1 MKGKD
6 SLKDAIYNAILESI
20 ISQEY
25 RPNQVLNEKTLV
37 EKYGCSKSP
46 VREALVSL
54 CNDNVLRNIPRY
66 GYEVVRLTVEDIQE
80 MLQFRLVL
88 EGGLLSANCEKF
100 GAAQLDC
107 LEQID
112 QACRSATD
120 DIWSHWAFNT
130 EFHLRMTAF
139 CGNNYALDQ
148 LQRCMDRLKR
158 AYAQFYWGKPQAA
171 LAFDTKNH
179 SAILQYLKDDL
190 NDFGGEHSL
199 YPLRL

>member
-112 QACRSATD
+112 QACSGVWTGSSGPTRNSIGASLRPPWHSTRKITAPSCTRSRRRTWTPSCS
-120 DIWSHWAFNT
+120 I
-130 EFHLRMTAF
+130 
-139 CGNNYALDQ
+139 
-148 LQRCMDRLKR
+148 
-158 AYAQFYWGKPQAA
+158 
-171 LAFDTKNH
+171 
-179 SAILQYLKDDL
+179 
-190 NDFGGEHSL
+190 
-199 YPLRL
+199 

>member
-88 EGGLLSANCEKF
+88 EGGLLSANCENSV
-100 GAAQLDC
+100 
-107 LEQID
+107 
-112 QACRSATD
+112 RPSWTV
-120 DIWSHWAFNT
+120 WSKSTRPAEAPRTTSGRIGLLIRNFT
-130 EFHLRMTAF
+130 
-139 CGNNYALDQ
+139 CG
-148 LQRCMDRLKR
+148 
-158 AYAQFYWGKPQAA
+158 
-171 LAFDTKNH
+171 
-179 SAILQYLKDDL
+179 
-190 NDFGGEHSL
+190 
-199 YPLRL
+199 

>member
-88 EGGLLSANCEKF
+88 EGGLLSAN
-100 GAAQLDC
+100 
-107 LEQID
+107 
-112 QACRSATD
+112 
-120 DIWSHWAFNT
+120 
-130 EFHLRMTAF
+130 
-139 CGNNYALDQ
+139 
-148 LQRCMDRLKR
+148 
-158 AYAQFYWGKPQAA
+158 
-171 LAFDTKNH
+171 
-179 SAILQYLKDDL
+179 
-190 NDFGGEHSL
+190 
-199 YPLRL
+199 